1 MKDEGFVSFFISSGI
16 LHDKACN

>member
-1 MKDEGFVSFFISSGI
+1 MKNEGFVSFFISSGI